1 MTSDSRVSSGR
12 VALLALVPA
21 LLVARCGI
29 WPSFP
34 DELISDDASVPT
46 DARSDVTTEGGRD
59 GGDGG
64 DGGDATLTD
73 ATVGDSTPDAMPM
86 SWYGFRAC
94 GAPPM
99 TRLNVE
105 PAFPR
110 AAPDG
115 GVASD
120 AGDGGDAGPSFVQVT
135 GLSNPRDI
143 NFDGRGTMIIAGRD
157 TMNDAAMILA
167 VNASGESHTFF
178 TSAQGTFAGARFL
191 TNGNVIITGS
201 FPMGAAITAGITLV
215 DSMGMVLGRLAFP
228 SGYPWAAL
236 AQENGGFLVFDS
248 TLDTQIIPFAPGPLP
263 ATVPMRIDTSA
274 AMPPEPTRQRGGAMS
289 ADQRHLFVVSQDN
302 GLIHEYEVSA
312 AGVVNGASRRVYA
325 NLGMAAQP
333 RSIAFDQ
340 CGNLYVSASGSVGSS
355 ATGVL
360 LRIPAGG
367 GTPFQ
372 LATFEQSDTQRT
384 IAFGAGPGFS
394 NMHLYVAD
402 VSPQIV
408 RRIPIGIAGQP
419 VASPGTAMMM
429 PRDM

>member
-1 MTSDSRVSSGR
+1 MMTSDSRVSSGR

-34 DELISDDASVPT
+34 DELISGDASVPS
-46 DARSDVTTEGGRD
+46 DARSDATTEGGRD
-59 GGDGG
+59 GGDA
-64 DGGDATLTD
+64 GDATMGD
-73 ATVGDSTPDAMPM
+73 ATVTDSAADAMPV

-94 GAPPM
+94 GAPSM
-99 TRLNVE
+99 TRVNVE

-110 AAPDG
+110 PAPDG

-120 AGDGGDAGPSFVQVT
+120 ADSGDAGVSFVQVS
-135 GLSNPRDI
+135 GVINPRDI
-143 NFDGRGTMIIAGRD
+143 NFDGLGTMIIAGRD
-157 TMNDAAMILA
+157 TMNIAAMVLA
-167 VNASGESHTFF
+167 VNPSGGSRTFF
-178 TSAQGTFAGARFL
+178 TASQGTFAGARFL
-191 TNGNVIITGS
+191 TNGNVLITGS
-201 FPMGAAITAGITLV
+201 FPMGAAVTTGITLI
-215 DSMGMVLGRLAFP
+215 DSMGTVLSRLAFP
-228 SGYPWAAL
+228 TGYPWASL

-248 TLDTQIIPFAPGPLP
+248 TLDTQIIPFPAGPLP
-263 ATVPMRIDTSA
+263 AAVPMRVDTSA
-274 AMPPEPTRQRGGAMS
+274 AMPPAPTQQRGGAMS
-289 ADQRHLFVVSQDN
+289 ADNRHLFVVSQDN

-325 NLGMAAQP
+325 NLGMSALP
-333 RSIAFDQ
+333 RSIAFDE
-340 CGNLYVSASGSVGSS
+340 CGNLYVTASGTVAGS

-372 LATFEQSDTQRT
+372 LTTFEQNDLQRT

-394 NMHLYVAD
+394 SSHLYVAD

-408 RRIPIGIAGQP
+408 RRIPIGIPGQP
-419 VASPGTAMMM
+419 IASPGTAMMM